1 MTVEVRIFM
10 EKISELSGV
19 PLGCRRYSQENKWSP
34 RYDTLQALEKAFK
47 SRRQVKERM
56 PKMTVEEMK
65 RQKRMLDI
73 HMTRLLNFRECL
85 FGTVQKIFS
94 GVTESPRYD
103 TLQALEK
110 AFKSQEGDRIEEA
123 AAMYRA
129 RQQGNYIIEDYYA
142 LPEDRRAELIDGIIY
157 DMSSPTS
164 VHQLIGAEIW
174 EQLKSYIRNSKG
186 KCVPMLAP
194 LDVQLDCDD
203 RTMVQPDVLVVCDRE
218 RIHMNCVYGAPD
230 FIVEI
235 MSKTTR
241 KKDSI
246 LKLNKYMNAGVR
258 EYWMVDPE
266 SRKVVVYDFAHEEYP
281 VIYGGEDKV
290 PVGIFDGEC
299 KVDFGEI
306 YEYMN
311 FLYE

>member
-1 MTVEVRIFM
+1 MTVEEMKRRKKVLGYSY

-19 PLGCRRYSQENKWSP
+19 PL
-34 RYDTLQALEKAFK
+34 
-47 SRRQVKERM
+47 
-56 PKMTVEEMK
+56 
-65 RQKRMLDI
+65 
-73 HMTRLLNFRECL
+73 
-85 FGTVQKIFS
+85 GTVQKIFS

-110 AFKSQEGDRIEEA
+110 AFKSQEEDRVKEA

-129 RQQGNYIIEDYYA
+129 KNQGEYTMEDYYA
-142 LPEDRRAELIDGIIY
+142 LPEERRAELIDGIIY
-157 DMSSPTS
+157 DMASPTS

-235 MSKTTR
+235 MSKATR

-246 LKLNKYMNAGVR
+246 IKLNKYMNAGVR
-258 EYWMVDPE
+258 EYWMVDTE

-299 KVDFGEI
+299 KVYFGEI

>member
-1 MTVEVRIFM
+1 MTVE
-10 EKISELSGV
+10 
-19 PLGCRRYSQENKWSP
+19 
-34 RYDTLQALEKAFK
+34 D
-47 SRRQVKERM
+47 
-56 PKMTVEEMK
+56 MK
-65 RQKRMLDI
+65 RQKRMLGYTYDKI
-73 HMTRLLNFRECL
+73 AELSGVPL
-85 FGTVQKIFS
+85 GTVQKIFS

-123 AAMYRA
+123 TAKYRA

-290 PVGIFDGEC
+290 PVGIFEGEC

>member
-1 MTVEVRIFM
+1 
-10 EKISELSGV
+10 
-19 PLGCRRYSQENKWSP
+19 
-34 RYDTLQALEKAFK
+34 
-47 SRRQVKERM
+47 
-56 PKMTVEEMK
+56 MTVEEMK
-65 RQKRMLDI
+65 RQKRMLGYTYDKI
-73 HMTRLLNFRECL
+73 AELSGVPL
-85 FGTVQKIFS
+85 GTVQKIFS

-290 PVGIFDGEC
+290 PVGIFEGEC
-299 KVDFGEI
+299 KVGFGEI

>member
-1 MTVEVRIFM
+1 
-10 EKISELSGV
+10 
-19 PLGCRRYSQENKWSP
+19 
-34 RYDTLQALEKAFK
+34 
-47 SRRQVKERM
+47 
-56 PKMTVEEMK
+56 MTVEEMK
-65 RQKRMLDI
+65 RQKRMLGYTYDKI
-73 HMTRLLNFRECL
+73 AELSGVPL
-85 FGTVQKIFS
+85 GTVQKIFS

-246 LKLNKYMNAGVR
+246 LKLNKYMSACQCWLR
-258 EYWMVDPE
+258 WMYSLTAMTGRWY
-266 SRKVVVYDFAHEEYP
+266 SRMYLWSAIAKEF
-281 VIYGGEDKV
+281 I
-290 PVGIFDGEC
+290 
-299 KVDFGEI
+299 
-306 YEYMN
+306 
-311 FLYE
+311 

>member
-1 MTVEVRIFM
+1 
-10 EKISELSGV
+10 
-19 PLGCRRYSQENKWSP
+19 
-34 RYDTLQALEKAFK
+34 
-47 SRRQVKERM
+47 
-56 PKMTVEEMK
+56 MTVEEMK
-65 RQKRMLDI
+65 RQKRMLGYTYDKI
-73 HMTRLLNFRECL
+73 AELSGVPL
-85 FGTVQKIFS
+85 GTVQKIFS

-246 LKLNKYMNAGVR
+246 LKL
-258 EYWMVDPE
+258 
-266 SRKVVVYDFAHEEYP
+266 
-281 VIYGGEDKV
+281 
-290 PVGIFDGEC
+290 
-299 KVDFGEI
+299 
-306 YEYMN
+306 MN

>member
-1 MTVEVRIFM
+1 MTVEEMKRRKKVLGYSY

-19 PLGCRRYSQENKWSP
+19 PL
-34 RYDTLQALEKAFK
+34 
-47 SRRQVKERM
+47 
-56 PKMTVEEMK
+56 
-65 RQKRMLDI
+65 
-73 HMTRLLNFRECL
+73 
-85 FGTVQKIFS
+85 GTVQKIFS

-110 AFKSQEGDRIEEA
+110 AFKSQEEDRVKEA

-129 RQQGNYIIEDYYA
+129 KNQGEYTMEDYYA
-142 LPEDRRAELIDGIIY
+142 LPEERRAELIDGIIY
-157 DMSSPTS
+157 DMASPTS

-235 MSKTTR
+235 MSKATR

-246 LKLNKYMNAGVR
+246 IKLNKYMNAGVR
-258 EYWMVDPE
+258 EYWMVDTE

-299 KVDFGEI
+299 KVDCGEI

>member
-1 MTVEVRIFM
+1 
-10 EKISELSGV
+10 
-19 PLGCRRYSQENKWSP
+19 
-34 RYDTLQALEKAFK
+34 
-47 SRRQVKERM
+47 
-56 PKMTVEEMK
+56 MTVEEMK
-65 RQKRMLDI
+65 RQKRMLGYTYDKI
-73 HMTRLLNFRECL
+73 AELSGVPL
-85 FGTVQKIFS
+85 GTVQKIFS

-290 PVGIFDGEC
+290 PVGIFEGEC

-311 FLYE
+311 SLYE

>member
-1 MTVEVRIFM
+1 
-10 EKISELSGV
+10 
-19 PLGCRRYSQENKWSP
+19 
-34 RYDTLQALEKAFK
+34 
-47 SRRQVKERM
+47 
-56 PKMTVEEMK
+56 MTVEEMK
-65 RQKRMLDI
+65 RQKRMLGYTYDKI
-73 HMTRLLNFRECL
+73 AELSGVPL
-85 FGTVQKIFS
+85 GTVQKIFS

-174 EQLKSYIRNSKG
+174 EQLKSYIRDSKG

-290 PVGIFDGEC
+290 PVGILRGSA
-299 KVDFGEI
+299 KLILGK
-306 YEYMN
+306 YMN
-311 FLYE
+311 I

>member
-1 MTVEVRIFM
+1 MTVEEMKRRKKVLGYSY

-19 PLGCRRYSQENKWSP
+19 PL
-34 RYDTLQALEKAFK
+34 
-47 SRRQVKERM
+47 
-56 PKMTVEEMK
+56 
-65 RQKRMLDI
+65 
-73 HMTRLLNFRECL
+73 
-85 FGTVQKIFS
+85 GTVQKIFS

-110 AFKSQEGDRIEEA
+110 AFKSQEEDRVKEA

-129 RQQGNYIIEDYYA
+129 KNQGEYTMEDYYA
-142 LPEDRRAELIDGIIY
+142 LPEERRAELIDGIIY
-157 DMSSPTS
+157 DMASPTS

-235 MSKTTR
+235 MSKATR

-246 LKLNKYMNAGVR
+246 IKLNKYMNAGVR
-258 EYWMVDPE
+258 EYWMVDTE

-306 YEYMN
+306 Y
-311 FLYE
+311 

>member
-1 MTVEVRIFM
+1 
-10 EKISELSGV
+10 
-19 PLGCRRYSQENKWSP
+19 
-34 RYDTLQALEKAFK
+34 
-47 SRRQVKERM
+47 M
-56 PKMTVEEMK
+56 PMTVEEMK
-65 RQKRMLDI
+65 RQKRMLGYTYDKI
-73 HMTRLLNFRECL
+73 AELSGVPL
-85 FGTVQKIFS
+85 GTVQKIFS

-203 RTMVQPDVLVVCDRE
+203 RTMVKPDVLVGWDRE

-290 PVGIFDGEC
+290 PVGIFEGEC
-299 KVDFGEI
+299 KVD
-306 YEYMN
+306 MN
-311 FLYE
+311 I

>member
-1 MTVEVRIFM
+1 
-10 EKISELSGV
+10 
-19 PLGCRRYSQENKWSP
+19 
-34 RYDTLQALEKAFK
+34 
-47 SRRQVKERM
+47 
-56 PKMTVEEMK
+56 MTVEEMK
-65 RQKRMLDI
+65 RQKRMLGYTYDKI
-73 HMTRLLNFRECL
+73 AELSGVPL
-85 FGTVQKIFS
+85 GTVQKIFS

-290 PVGIFDGEC
+290 PVGIFEGEG

>member
-1 MTVEVRIFM
+1 
-10 EKISELSGV
+10 
-19 PLGCRRYSQENKWSP
+19 
-34 RYDTLQALEKAFK
+34 
-47 SRRQVKERM
+47 
-56 PKMTVEEMK
+56 MTVEEMK
-65 RQKRMLDI
+65 RQKRMLGYTYDKI
-73 HMTRLLNFRECL
+73 AELSGVPL
-85 FGTVQKIFS
+85 GTVQKIFS

-290 PVGIFDGEC
+290 PVGIFEGEC
-299 KVDFGEI
+299 KVDFVEI

>member
-1 MTVEVRIFM
+1 MPMTVEEMKRRKKVLGYSY

-19 PLGCRRYSQENKWSP
+19 PL
-34 RYDTLQALEKAFK
+34 
-47 SRRQVKERM
+47 
-56 PKMTVEEMK
+56 
-65 RQKRMLDI
+65 
-73 HMTRLLNFRECL
+73 
-85 FGTVQKIFS
+85 GTVQKIFS

-110 AFKSQEGDRIEEA
+110 AFKSQEEDRVKEA

-129 RQQGNYIIEDYYA
+129 KNQGEYTMEDYYA
-142 LPEDRRAELIDGIIY
+142 LPEERRAELIDGIIY
-157 DMSSPTS
+157 DMASPTS

-235 MSKTTR
+235 MSKATR

-246 LKLNKYMNAGVR
+246 IKLNKYMNAGVR
-258 EYWMVDPE
+258 EYWMVDTE

-306 YEYMN
+306 YE
-311 FLYE
+311 FSL